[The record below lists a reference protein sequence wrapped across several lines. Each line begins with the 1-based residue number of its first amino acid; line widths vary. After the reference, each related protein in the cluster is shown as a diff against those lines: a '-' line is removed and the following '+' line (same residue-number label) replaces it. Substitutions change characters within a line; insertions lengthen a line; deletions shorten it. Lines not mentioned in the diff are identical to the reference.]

1 VSLTFCAGAIM
12 SRDNIIAL
20 LLFTVAGAF
29 TPGPNT
35 IMVTASGNAFGFARS
50 LPHIFGVTIGFALML
65 ALFGF
70 GLGRVFQ
77 TYPVVHESLRY
88 LGAAYLLYLAWRL
101 AQAGNLNAAE
111 TTRRPL
117 SVVDGALFQW
127 VNPKAVTLAIG
138 VVASFTTV
146 GGDLW
151 TELAIIVAVFAVMT
165 LVSLFVWCL
174 FGMAIRRFL
183 SSPRALR
190 ITSLSMAGLLAASV
204 VLLFV

>member
-1 VSLTFCAGAIM
+1 
-12 SRDNIIAL
+12 
-20 LLFTVAGAF
+20 
-29 TPGPNT
+29 
-35 IMVTASGNAFGFARS
+35 MVTASGNAFGFARS

-65 ALFGF
+65 ALFG
-70 GLGRVFQ
+70 LGVGKLFQ
-77 TYPVVHESLRY
+77 TYPAVHETLRY

-111 TTRRPL
+111 TARRPL
-117 SVVDGALFQW
+117 SVLDGALFQW

-190 ITSLSMAGLLAASV
+190 VTSLSMAALLAASV
-204 VLLFV
+204 ALLFI